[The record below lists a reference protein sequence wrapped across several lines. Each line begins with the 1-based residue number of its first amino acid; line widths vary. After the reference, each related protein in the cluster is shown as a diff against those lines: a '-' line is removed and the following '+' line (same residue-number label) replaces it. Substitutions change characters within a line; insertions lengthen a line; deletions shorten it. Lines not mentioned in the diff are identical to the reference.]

1 MDEKLVRGELPI
13 QSIYQRG
20 EDVTATVPIHLAVMA
35 LPEKTRTDIA
45 LIADAR
51 DAVKPWYDEDMAYYL
66 GVLRK
71 EGMEL
76 PWLEAYEKF
85 RDEWQIG
92 GEPDKNGFLSLS
104 WRENGEV
111 HAMKLNPVPIVLCN
125 QHDEFGEFYTPESL
139 TKGGRLIEII
149 YRNIKG
155 PEIVTMSPDKLRKYG
170 RETDIARIDEDKG
183 LAEVVGSAFTSDY
196 HTNMAKTLLLR
207 DFAVFYLNRL
217 LDKANGSSP

>member
-1 MDEKLVRGELPI
+1 MGEKLVRGELPI
-13 QSIYQRG
+13 QSVYQRR
-20 EDVTATVPIHLAVMA
+20 EAVITMVPIHLAVMD
-35 LPEKTRTDIA
+35 LPQRVRTDTS
-45 LIADAR
+45 LITNAR

-66 GVLRK
+66 GALK
-71 EGMEL
+71 EAGTEL

-111 HAMKLNPVPIVLCN
+111 HAIKFNPVPVVLRN

-149 YRNIKG
+149 YRNIKD

-170 RETDIARIDEDKG
+170 RETDIAKIDKDG
-183 LAEVVGSAFTSDY
+183 GIAEVVGNAFTSDY
-196 HTNMAKTLLLR
+196 HQNMAKTLLLR

-217 LDKANGSSP
+217 FDKANGSSP